1 MPRKSPQEAAPS
13 FEDLPDVLDV
23 NLVAAYLH
31 VGRSTAYA
39 LVRSRRLRAVR
50 IGRRIV
56 IPKSSLA
63 ALLAPPEH
71 KR

>member
-1 MPRKSPQEAAPS
+1 MPEQSARKTNPA

-23 NLVAAYLH
+23 NEVAAYLR

-39 LVRSRRLRAVR
+39 LVRSHRLRAVR

-56 IPKSSLA
+56 VPKSSLA
-63 ALLAPPEH
+63 ALLAPPRNE
-71 KR
+71 R